1 MQPVLVHD
9 LHNRSVVTQG
19 GTKLGSLKDV
29 SIDCDS
35 GRVIYYLVKQ
45 GLLGVAELMIA
56 SNEIIEIRPDVI
68 IVKDGVVPVSM
79 PLLA

>member
-29 SIDCDS
+29 AIDCDS
-35 GRVIYYLVKQ
+35 GRVVHFLVKQ
-45 GLLGVAELMIA
+45 GLLGVAELIIA
-56 SNEIIEIRPDVI
+56 VDEVIEILPNAI
-68 IVKDGVVPVSM
+68 IVKDTAVKVAE